1 MFYPFVEIFATYLEE
16 FFLICISGL
25 FFDKKVKNNTIYW
38 ILLLLLCSI
47 FTGIVTYLNTIVLYS
62 YLTLAIGILVST
74 IIIISLHRCDIV
86 RACCLSVLY
95 MVIVSSFDFL
105 FLIFVEYVLKA
116 PEFVAAVLKGNSIER
131 VITLAISKSVLAIGY
146 LWIKVKKRRVTL
158 TIVTSIVL
166 IVFAIFSFM
175 SMQYLIKMFFMSKF
189 REMQEVILV
198 AGAFMTLFFLSILI
212 ILNSQEKV
220 RQKANEKK
228 TLERELRITKEHNVG
243 IIETYRE
250 IAKVSHDYKNQMLV
264 TVLMLK
270 NGKVTEACNYLSGIV
285 ESSIYKIVEYTGISS
300 IDTVLSEKKRA
311 ATEKDICMELDISL
325 SSLCDIDHTDICIIL
340 LNLIDNAIEACLKIE
355 NEQDK
360 KIKIILKNVNSMVL
374 LKIEN
379 SVAQNINL
387 KGNNT
392 LLETTKSNKQSH
404 GLGLK
409 IVNSVAEKY
418 NGSLVIKSEN
428 NIFTVTVL
436 LSN

>member
-1 MFYPFVEIFATYLEE
+1 MFASLSFA
-16 FFLICISGL
+16 
-25 FFDKKVKNNTIYW
+25 
-38 ILLLLLCSI
+38 
-47 FTGIVTYLNTIVLYS
+47 
-62 YLTLAIGILVST
+62 
-74 IIIISLHRCDIV
+74 
-86 RACCLSVLY
+86 
-95 MVIVSSFDFL
+95 
-105 FLIFVEYVLKA
+105 
-116 PEFVAAVLKGNSIER
+116 
-131 VITLAISKSVLAIGY
+131 
-146 LWIKVKKRRVTL
+146 
-158 TIVTSIVL
+158 
-166 IVFAIFSFM
+166 
-175 SMQYLIKMFFMSKF
+175 SMQYLINVFFLSQHSK
-189 REMQEVILV
+189 MQEIILI
-198 AGAFMTLFFLSILI
+198 AFSFMTLFFMSVLLI
-212 ILNSQEKV
+212 VNGQEKI
-220 RQKANEKK
+220 RREIENKK
-228 TLERELRITKEHNVG
+228 LIETELRITKEHNVG

-250 IAKVSHDYKNQMLV
+250 IAKISHDYKNQMLV

-270 NGKVTEACNYLSGIV
+270 NGKITEACNYLSGIV

-379 SVAQNINL
+379 SIAQNINL

-409 IVNSVAEKY
+409 IANSVAEKY